1 MSVTSEYQL
10 TDGWRPPDRAAHLRS
25 DLAAIGWSA
34 RRMGDVSLCSAEE
47 LPVTGSLPR
56 AIGALYVIE
65 GAALG
70 GQLIA
75 RILVDLL
82 ALPPS
87 MMRYVTNDAVLPR
100 RELRRFTQNADRC
113 AQTASDIDAP
123 VESALA
129 TFDLFKRQMEAH
141 VPVPTSPSL

>member
-1 MSVTSEYQL
+1 M
-10 TDGWRPPDRAAHLRS
+10 
-25 DLAAIGWSA
+25 
-34 RRMGDVSLCSAEE
+34 SLCPAEE
-47 LPVTGSLPR
+47 LPVTDSLPQ

-75 RILVDLL
+75 RILADLL

-87 MMRYVTNDAVLPR
+87 MMRYLTNDAVPPR
-100 RELRRFTQNADRC
+100 RGFRRFTQNADRC
-113 AQTASDIDAP
+113 AQTASDIDAA

-129 TFDLFKRQMEAH
+129 TFDVFKRQMAAH
-141 VPVPTSPSL
+141 VLVPANPSL